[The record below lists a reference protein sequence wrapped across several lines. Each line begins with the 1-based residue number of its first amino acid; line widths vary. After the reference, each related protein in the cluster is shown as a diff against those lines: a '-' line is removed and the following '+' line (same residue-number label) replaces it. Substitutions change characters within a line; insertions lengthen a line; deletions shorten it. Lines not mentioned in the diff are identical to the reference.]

1 MRIGSG
7 RQANHHSNGLIK
19 PGLIALSRFGILETS
34 FANTPMNYGHF
45 DDTAKEYVITRPDT
59 PRPWSNYLG
68 STEYGAIITNH
79 AGGYSFYKSGAT
91 GRFLRMRF
99 NSIPMDQP
107 GRLFYVRDNE
117 SGDFWTPSWQPSPKP
132 LDRFKYA
139 CRHGMAYTIIESEY
153 EGIASEAT
161 YFVPLGQTFEYW
173 RLKLTNRSN
182 RKRSLGVFTYCEFAN
197 LWHTF
202 QDLTN
207 LQYSQFITRA
217 TLEDGIMGV
226 TCNPNYDFDG
236 KDLTG
241 CNRSWIALN
250 GAPLAGYESVR
261 ERFLGSY
268 GGYAAPEVVVKG
280 RCENFLGEGD
290 NICGGLHAVIDLAP
304 GETRELI
311 VQLGLGTVQSHGK
324 KTVAEFGNSAR
335 CEAEFQKLKSAWHA
349 PLGALQVETPDKDFD
364 HMVNVWN
371 AYNALITYAWSRSAS
386 LVYNGERDGLG
397 FRDTVQ
403 DMLGAIPLLKEG
415 VKPRLELMLTGQL
428 SNGGA
433 IPVIKP
439 FSHKPGHEA
448 PPPDAEYRSDDCLW
462 FFNAVPAY
470 VAETG
475 DLGFYKK
482 VLPYADKGEASV
494 LGHLR
499 RALEFNLERTGRNG
513 LPCGLAA
520 DWNDCIRLGYRGESV
535 FVAFQV
541 RLGLDTYAGLADRL
555 DQTAEAN
562 WARKELKGLD
572 AKIQKVCWD
581 GEWFI
586 WAIGQDGTVYGT
598 KGFPEG
604 QVYMNT
610 QVWAVMSGAATP
622 EQAKTCLKTMKDRLA
637 TPFGVMLCA
646 PPFIKA
652 DPEIMKAT
660 LFNAG
665 IKENAGIFSHTQSW
679 GVIAEV
685 MQGNGKQA
693 YDYFRA
699 FMPSAYNDRA
709 EQRQVEPYVHCQ
721 TTYSRYNINEGA
733 SRVPW
738 LSGTASWSY
747 YSATHWL
754 LGIRPEENGL
764 RIDPCIPAEWKGF
777 KMKRSFRGKSLSI
790 EVSNPSGVQKGARS
804 LSVDGA
810 NIAGCVVPAEKLHD
824 GSKIVA
830 VLG

>member
-1 MRIGSG
+1 M
-7 RQANHHSNGLIK
+7 Q
-19 PGLIALSRFGILETS
+19 
-34 FANTPMNYGHF
+34 YGHF
-45 DDTAKEYVITRPDT
+45 DDKAREYVITRPDT

-99 NSIPMDQP
+99 NGVPMDQP
-107 GRLFYVRDNE
+107 GRLFYVRDRD
-117 SGDFWTPSWQPSPKP
+117 SGDFWSGSWQPVGKP
-132 LDRFKYA
+132 LDQYEST
-139 CRHGMAYTIIESEY
+139 CRHGMAYTIIESRY
-153 EGIASEAT
+153 AGIKTEAT

-173 RLKLTNRSN
+173 RMKVTNTSDRARKL
-182 RKRSLGVFTYCEFAN
+182 SLFTYCEFAN

-207 LQYSQFITRA
+207 LQYSLFITRA
-217 TLEDGIMGV
+217 NLEDGILGV

-241 CNRSWIALN
+241 CNRTWMALS
-250 GAPLAGYESVR
+250 GAPLAGVETVR

-268 GGYAAPEVVVKG
+268 GGYAAPDVVAKG
-280 RCENFLGEGD
+280 KCSNFLAEGD
-290 NICGGLHAVIDLAP
+290 NVVGGQQADLDLAP
-304 GETRELI
+304 GETREII
-311 VQLGLGTVQSHGK
+311 VLLGLGTVSSHGK

-335 CEAEFQKLKSAWHA
+335 CEAEFQKLKTSWHA
-349 PLGALQVETPDKDFD
+349 PLESLQIETPDADFD

-403 DMLGAIPLLKEG
+403 DMLGAIPLIG
-415 VKPRLELMLTGQL
+415 QAVQPRLELMLTGQL
-428 SNGGA
+428 ANGGA

-439 FSHKPGHEA
+439 FSHVPGKEP
-448 PPPDAEYRSDDCLW
+448 PPPDHEYRSDDCLW
-462 FFNAVPAY
+462 FFNAIPAF

-475 DLGFYKK
+475 DFAFYTK
-482 VLPYADKGEASV
+482 VLPYADSGEATV
-494 LGHLR
+494 FGHLR

-520 DWNDCIRLGYRGESV
+520 DWNDCIRLGYHGESV

-541 RLGLDTYAGLADRL
+541 RLGLDVYAGIADKLGLPAEAAWARAQLAD
-555 DQTAEAN
+555 
-562 WARKELKGLD
+562 LD

-581 GEWFI
+581 GDWFI
-586 WAIGQDGTVYGT
+586 WAIGQNGDVYGT
-598 KGFPEG
+598 KNFAEG

-622 EQAKTCLKTMKDRLA
+622 VQATRCLQTMKDQLA
-637 TPFGVMLCA
+637 TPYGVMLCA

-685 MQGNGKQA
+685 MQGNGDQA
-693 YDYFRA
+693 YEYYRA
-699 FMPSAYNDRA
+699 FMPSTYNDRA
-709 EQRQVEPYVHCQ
+709 ELREVEPYVHCQ
-721 TTYSRYNINEGA
+721 TTYSRYNANEGA

-738 LSGTASWSY
+738 LSGTASWAY
-747 YSATHWL
+747 YSATHWV
-754 LGIRPEENGL
+754 LGIRPEVEGL
-764 RIDPCIPAEWKGF
+764 RIAPCIPKAWPGF
-777 KMKRSFRGKSLSI
+777 TMRRKFRDLKLTI
-790 EVSNPSGVQKGARS
+790 TVQNPSGVSRGLAS
-804 LSVDGA
+804 LTVDGA
-810 NIAGCVVPAEKLHD
+810 QITGEVIPVSALRD
-824 GSKIVA
+824 GAQIVA

>member
-1 MRIGSG
+1 M
-7 RQANHHSNGLIK
+7 Q
-19 PGLIALSRFGILETS
+19 
-34 FANTPMNYGHF
+34 YGHF
-45 DDTAKEYVITRPDT
+45 DDKAREYVITRPDT

-99 NSIPMDQP
+99 NGVPMDQP
-107 GRLFYVRDNE
+107 GRLFYVRDRD
-117 SGDFWTPSWQPSPKP
+117 SGDFWSGSWQPVGKP
-132 LDRFKYA
+132 LDQYEST
-139 CRHGMAYTIIESEY
+139 CRHGMAYTIIESRY
-153 EGIASEAT
+153 AGIQTEAT

-173 RLKLTNRSN
+173 RMKVTNTSDRARKL
-182 RKRSLGVFTYCEFAN
+182 SLFTYCEFAN

-207 LQYSQFITRA
+207 LQYSLFITRA
-217 TLEDGIMGV
+217 TLEDGILGV

-241 CNRSWIALN
+241 CNRTWMALA
-250 GAPLAGYESVR
+250 GAPLAGVETVR

-268 GGYAAPEVVVKG
+268 GGYAAPEVVAKG
-280 RCENFLGEGD
+280 KCSNFLAEGD
-290 NICGGLHAVIDLAP
+290 NVVGGQQADLDLAP
-304 GETRELI
+304 GESREII
-311 VQLGLGTVQSHGK
+311 VLLGLGTVSSHGK

-335 CEAEFQKLKSAWHA
+335 CEAEFQKLKTAWHA
-349 PLGALQVETPDKDFD
+349 PLESLQIETPDAEFD

-403 DMLGAIPLLKEG
+403 DMLGAIPLIG
-415 VKPRLELMLTGQL
+415 QAVQPRLELMLTGQL
-428 SNGGA
+428 ANGGA

-439 FSHKPGHEA
+439 FAHKPGHEA
-448 PPPDAEYRSDDCLW
+448 PPPDEEYRSDDCLW
-462 FFNAVPAY
+462 FFNAIPAF

-475 DLGFYKK
+475 DFDFYKK
-482 VLPYADKGEASV
+482 VLPYADKGEATV

-541 RLGLDTYAGLADRL
+541 RLGLDVYVGIADKLGLPAEAAWARAQLAD
-555 DQTAEAN
+555 
-562 WARKELKGLD
+562 LD

-581 GEWFI
+581 GDWFI
-586 WAIGQDGTVYGT
+586 WAIGQNGDVYGT
-598 KGFPEG
+598 KNFAEG

-622 EQAKTCLKTMKDRLA
+622 SQATRCLQTMKDQLA
-637 TPFGVMLCA
+637 TPYGVMLCA

-685 MQGNGKQA
+685 MQGNGDQA
-693 YDYFRA
+693 YDYYRA

-709 EQRQVEPYVHCQ
+709 DLRQVEPYVHCQ
-721 TTYSRYNINEGA
+721 TTYSRYNANEGV

-738 LSGTASWSY
+738 LSGTASWAY
-747 YSATHWL
+747 YSATHWV
-754 LGIRPEENGL
+754 LGIRPEVEGL
-764 RIDPCIPAEWKGF
+764 RIAPCIPKAWPRFTMRRK
-777 KMKRSFRGKSLSI
+777 FRGLNLTITVK
-790 EVSNPSGVQKGARS
+790 NPSGVSRGLAS
-804 LSVDGA
+804 LTVDGKPVSGEVIPVA
-810 NIAGCVVPAEKLHD
+810 ALRD
-824 GSKIVA
+824 GAQIVA
-830 VLG
+830 ILG

>member
-1 MRIGSG
+1 M
-7 RQANHHSNGLIK
+7 Q
-19 PGLIALSRFGILETS
+19 
-34 FANTPMNYGHF
+34 YGHF
-45 DDTAKEYVITRPDT
+45 DDKAREYVITRPDT

-99 NSIPMDQP
+99 NGVPMDQP
-107 GRLFYVRDNE
+107 GRLFYVRDRD
-117 SGDFWTPSWQPSPKP
+117 SGDFWSGSWQPVGKP
-132 LDRFKYA
+132 LDQYEST
-139 CRHGMAYTIIESEY
+139 CRHGMAYTIIESRY
-153 EGIASEAT
+153 AGIQTEAT

-173 RLKLTNRSN
+173 RMKVTNTSDLARKL
-182 RKRSLGVFTYCEFAN
+182 SLFTYCEFAN

-207 LQYSQFITRA
+207 LQYSLFITRA
-217 TLEDGIMGV
+217 TLEDGILGV

-241 CNRSWIALN
+241 CNRTWMALT
-250 GAPLAGYESVR
+250 GAPLAGVETVR

-268 GGYAAPEVVVKG
+268 GGYAAPDVVAKG
-280 RCENFLGEGD
+280 KCSNFLAEGD
-290 NICGGLHAVIDLAP
+290 NVVGGQQADLDLAP
-304 GETRELI
+304 GETREII
-311 VQLGLGTVQSHGK
+311 VMLGLGTVSSHGK

-335 CEAEFQKLKSAWHA
+335 CEAEFQKLKTAWHA
-349 PLGALQVETPDKDFD
+349 PLESLQIETPDANFD

-403 DMLGAIPLLKEG
+403 DMLGAIPLIG
-415 VKPRLELMLTGQL
+415 QAVQPRLELMLTGQL
-428 SNGGA
+428 ANGGA

-439 FSHKPGHEA
+439 FSHVPGKEP
-448 PPPDAEYRSDDCLW
+448 PPPDHEYRSDDCLW
-462 FFNAVPAY
+462 FFNAIPAF

-475 DLGFYKK
+475 DFGFYNK
-482 VLPYADKGEASV
+482 VLPYADSGEATV
-494 LGHLR
+494 FGHLR

-520 DWNDCIRLGYRGESV
+520 DWNDCIRLGYHGESV

-541 RLGLDTYAGLADRL
+541 RLGLDVYAGIADKLGLPAEAAWARAQLAD
-555 DQTAEAN
+555 
-562 WARKELKGLD
+562 LD

-581 GEWFI
+581 GDWFI
-586 WAIGQDGTVYGT
+586 WAIGQNGDIYGT
-598 KGFPEG
+598 KNFAEG

-622 EQAKTCLKTMKDRLA
+622 AQATRCLQTMKDQLA
-637 TPFGVMLCA
+637 TPYGVMLCA

-685 MQGNGKQA
+685 MQGNGDQA
-693 YDYFRA
+693 YEYYRA
-699 FMPSAYNDRA
+699 FMPSTYNDRA
-709 EQRQVEPYVHCQ
+709 ELREVEPYVHCQ
-721 TTYSRYNINEGA
+721 TTYSRYNANEGA

-738 LSGTASWSY
+738 LSGTASWAY
-747 YSATHWL
+747 YSATHWV
-754 LGIRPEENGL
+754 LGIRPEVEGL
-764 RIDPCIPAEWKGF
+764 RIAPCIPKAWPGF
-777 KMKRSFRGKSLSI
+777 TMRRKFRGMNVTITVK
-790 EVSNPSGVQKGARS
+790 NPSGFSRGLAT
-804 LSVDGA
+804 LTVDGTP
-810 NIAGCVVPAEKLHD
+810 ITGEVIPVSLLRD
-824 GSKIVA
+824 GSVIAA

>member
-1 MRIGSG
+1 M
-7 RQANHHSNGLIK
+7 Q
-19 PGLIALSRFGILETS
+19 F
-34 FANTPMNYGHF
+34 GHF
-45 DDTAKEYVITRPDT
+45 DDQAREYVITRPDT

-99 NSIPMDQP
+99 NSVPGDQP
-107 GRLFYVRDNE
+107 GRLFYLRDQE
-117 SGDFWTPSWQPSPKP
+117 DGDFWSASWQPVGKP
-132 LDRFKYA
+132 LSKYKST
-139 CRHGMAYTIIESEY
+139 CRHGMAYTTIESRY
-153 EGIASEAT
+153 AGIATEAT

-173 RLKLTNRSN
+173 RLRVTNKT
-182 RKRSLGVFTYCEFAN
+182 KRERRLSVFTYCEFAN

-202 QDLTN
+202 QDLVN
-207 LQYSQFITRA
+207 LQYSLFITRA
-217 TLEDGIMGV
+217 TLEDGILGV

-236 KDLTG
+236 RDLTG
-241 CNRSWIALN
+241 CNRTWMALT
-250 GAPLAGYESVR
+250 GAPLAGVETTR
-261 ERFLGSY
+261 ERFCGPY
-268 GGYAAPEVVVKG
+268 GGYAAPDAVVKG
-280 RCENFLGEGD
+280 ACSNFLAEGD
-290 NICGGLHAVIDLAP
+290 NVVGGQQADLVLAP

-311 VQLGLGTVQSHGK
+311 VLLGLGTVGSHGR
-324 KTVAEFGNSAR
+324 KTVAEFASPAR
-335 CEAEFQKLKSAWHA
+335 CEAELRKLQASWHA
-349 PLGALQVETPDKDFD
+349 PLAALQVETPDADFD

-403 DMLGAIPLLKEG
+403 DMLGAIPLLGEA

-439 FSHKPGHEA
+439 FSHRPGCEA
-448 PPPDAEYRSDDCLW
+448 PPPGEEYRSDDCLW

-475 DLGFYKK
+475 DFDFYRR
-482 VLPYADKGEASV
+482 VLPYADRGATTV
-494 LGHLR
+494 FGHLR

-520 DWNDCIRLGYRGESV
+520 DWNDCIRLGYHGESV

-541 RLGLDTYAGLADRL
+541 RLGLDVYAGIADQL
-555 DQTAEAN
+555 GQPDEAA
-562 WARKELKGLD
+562 WARAELAKFD

-598 KGFPEG
+598 KDFAEG

-622 EQAKTCLKTMKDRLA
+622 AQAEQALRTMKDKLA
-637 TPFGVMLCA
+637 TPYGVMLCA

-652 DPEIMKAT
+652 DPDIMKAT

-679 GVIAEV
+679 GVIAECL
-685 MQGNGKQA
+685 QGDGDQA
-693 YDYFRA
+693 YAYYRA

-709 EQRQVEPYVHCQ
+709 ELREVEPYVHCQ
-721 TTYSRYNINEGA
+721 TTYSRYNVNEGA

-754 LGIRPEENGL
+754 LGIRPEIGGL
-764 RIDPCIPAEWKGF
+764 RIDPCIPKAWPGF
-777 KMKRSFRGKSLSI
+777 TMRRRFRGHNLTI
-790 EVSNPSGVQKGARS
+790 EVRNPAGVCRGVAT
-804 LSVDGA
+804 LTVDGRPV
-810 NIAGCVVPAEKLHD
+810 AGGLVPADRLHD
-824 GSKIVA
+824 GARIVA
-830 VLG
+830 LLG

>member
-1 MRIGSG
+1 M
-7 RQANHHSNGLIK
+7 Q
-19 PGLIALSRFGILETS
+19 F
-34 FANTPMNYGHF
+34 GHF
-45 DDTAKEYVITRPDT
+45 DDEAREYVITRPDT

-99 NSIPMDQP
+99 NSVPGDQP
-107 GRLFYVRDNE
+107 GRLFYLRDQDD
-117 SGDFWTPSWQPSPKP
+117 GDFWSAAWQPVGKP
-132 LDRFKYA
+132 LSQYTST
-139 CRHGMAYTIIESEY
+139 CRHGMAYTVIESHY
-153 EGIASEAT
+153 AGIATEAT

-173 RLKLTNRSN
+173 RLKVSN
-182 RKRSLGVFTYCEFAN
+182 QSKRQRRLSIFTYCEFAN

-207 LQYSQFITRA
+207 LQYSLFITRA
-217 TLEDGIMGV
+217 TLEDGILGV
-226 TCNPNYDFDG
+226 TCNPNHDFDG
-236 KDLTG
+236 QDLTG
-241 CNRSWIALN
+241 CARTWMAFT
-250 GAPLAGYESVR
+250 GAPLAGVETTR
-261 ERFLGSY
+261 EKFCGPY
-268 GGYAAPEVVVKG
+268 GGYAAPDAVVRGKCSG
-280 RCENFLGEGD
+280 FLAEGD
-290 NICGGLHAVIDLAP
+290 NVVGGQQIDLVLAP

-311 VQLGLGTVQSHGK
+311 VLLGLGTVSSHGR
-324 KTVAEFGNSAR
+324 KTVAEFASPER
-335 CEAEFQKLKSAWHA
+335 CEAELQKLKASWHA
-349 PLGALQVETPDKDFD
+349 PLAALQVETPDADFN
-364 HMVNVWN
+364 HMINVWN

-403 DMLGAIPLLKEG
+403 DMLGAIPLLGAG
-415 VKPRLELMLTGQL
+415 VKPRLALMLTGQL
-428 SNGGA
+428 AHGGA

-439 FSHKPGHEA
+439 FSHRPGHES
-448 PPPDAEYRSDDCLW
+448 PPPAEEYRSDDCLW
-462 FFNAVPAY
+462 FFNAIPAY

-475 DLGFYKK
+475 DFGFYNE
-482 VLPYADKGEASV
+482 VLPYADRGGATV
-494 LGHLR
+494 FAHLR

-520 DWNDCIRLGYRGESV
+520 DWNDCIRLGYHGESV

-541 RLGLDTYAGLADRL
+541 RLGLDVYAGIADQL
-555 DQTAEAN
+555 DRPAEAA
-562 WARKELKGLD
+562 WARAELEKLD
-572 AKIQKVCWD
+572 AKIQAVCWD

-598 KGFPEG
+598 KNFAEG

-622 EQAKTCLKTMKDRLA
+622 AQARQALLTMKTQLA
-637 TPFGVMLCA
+637 TPYGVMLCA

-652 DPEIMKAT
+652 NPDIMKAT
-660 LFNAG
+660 LFNTG

-679 GVIAEV
+679 GVIAECL
-685 MQGNGKQA
+685 QGDGDQA
-693 YDYFRA
+693 WEYYRA
-699 FMPSAYNDRA
+699 FMPATYNDRA
-709 EQRQVEPYVHCQ
+709 ELREVEPYVHCQ

-738 LSGTASWSY
+738 LSGTASWAY

-754 LGIRPEENGL
+754 LGIRPEVAGL
-764 RIDPCIPAEWKGF
+764 RIAPCIPKAWPGF
-777 KMKRSFRGKSLSI
+777 TMRRRFRGMQLTI
-790 EVSNPSGVQKGARS
+790 EVKNPSGVCHGLRS
-804 LSVDGA
+804 LSVDGDDVPGEL
-810 NIAGCVVPAEKLHD
+810 IPVGKLRDGCH
-824 GSKIVA
+824 IIA